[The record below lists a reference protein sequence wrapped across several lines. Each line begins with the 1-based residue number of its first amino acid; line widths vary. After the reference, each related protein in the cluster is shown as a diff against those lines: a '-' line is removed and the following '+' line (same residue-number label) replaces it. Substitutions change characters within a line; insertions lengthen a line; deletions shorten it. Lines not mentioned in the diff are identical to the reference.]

1 MGPPG
6 DPGLHGERGR
16 QGSEGLPGP
25 PGPPGPPGEQGAP
38 GQNTLI
44 NNGAIFGGQKK
55 GPGFRLYSTKEGF
68 PEPQRRPE
76 GQADVDPLAES
87 RQTMIDYL
95 RSIGNII
102 YFYKKQLGTRYSPA
116 RSCRE
121 LQLEN
126 PESPS
131 GKYWID
137 PNEGCNDD
145 AEFIHCDF
153 ERGATCIFP
162 ESKRITIPNAQPSQW
177 MSEDSELIN
186 YGMNQ
191 VQMKFLRLLSR
202 SASQNIT
209 YHCYNSRAWEEEDGH
224 TFKVKG
230 DNELELIA
238 SQAAKAVV
246 WKNDCKELDN
256 KWHQTVLEFNTNR
269 TEALP
274 VIDIAPFDVSNTEI
288 KQEFFLEL
296 GPVCFFY

>member
-1 MGPPG
+1 M
-6 DPGLHGERGR
+6 
-16 QGSEGLPGP
+16 S
-25 PGPPGPPGEQGAP
+25 
-38 GQNTLI
+38 N
-44 NNGAIFGGQKK
+44 
-55 GPGFRLYSTKEGF
+55 
-68 PEPQRRPE
+68 
-76 GQADVDPLAES
+76 
-87 RQTMIDYL
+87 
-95 RSIGNII
+95 SI
-102 YFYKKQLGTRYSPA
+102 
-116 RSCRE
+116 
-121 LQLEN
+121 
-126 PESPS
+126 
-131 GKYWID
+131 
-137 PNEGCNDD
+137 
-145 AEFIHCDF
+145 
-153 ERGATCIFP
+153 
-162 ESKRITIPNAQPSQW
+162 
-177 MSEDSELIN
+177 EDSQLIN